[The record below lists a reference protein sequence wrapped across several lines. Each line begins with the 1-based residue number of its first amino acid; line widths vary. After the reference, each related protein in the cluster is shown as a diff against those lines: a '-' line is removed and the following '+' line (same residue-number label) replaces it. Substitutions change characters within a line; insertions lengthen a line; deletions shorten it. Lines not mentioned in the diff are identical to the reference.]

1 MHVKMSQCHIHKQ
14 TLGLSV
20 AMSHAQNGWSQR
32 EIGHDKQG
40 RCMNEIKTHDLTRI
54 IMSIDMGK
62 HENGGSLIGYNSIQK
77 FHTAPPYSTR
87 GNEAHSPVKGSRT
100 RSK

>member
-40 RCMNEIKTHDLTRI
+40 RCMNEIKTHDLTRN
-54 IMSIDMGK
+54 IMSIGMDDHGDVCR
-62 HENGGSLIGYNSIQK
+62 LIGYSSIQK
-77 FHTAPPYSTR
+77 FHTI
-87 GNEAHSPVKGSRT
+87 AHKEVEHT
-100 RSK
+100 DL